1 MQLITFKDVLIVPEN
16 VQLFQKYSHKIDV
29 LLFSEY
35 NKRKPSHNWLQQT
48 VTHSTMVQYL
58 ATIVSIQK
66 TGLLDKVCLQE
77 LTKTSSL
84 DEIQTDCMHFNLET
98 SSHF

>member
-1 MQLITFKDVLIVPEN
+1 MSN
-16 VQLFQKYSHKIDV
+16 YSGIILTKLMPYYSQNYV
-29 LLFSEY
+29 GLY
-35 NKRKPSHNWLQQT
+35 NRCKPSHNWLQQT
-48 VTHSTMVQYL
+48 VTHIQWYNILPLSSVQM
-58 ATIVSIQK
+58 
-66 TGLLDKVCLQE
+66 TGSLDKVCLQE